1 MARGPSGAAVPTHPS
16 SPVAERAPDLFA
28 HQPPPRADGRLPITI
43 TYLEMVRRDW
53 TQRGRPPDIDVAL
66 ERIVAPTTAFYREL
80 YDRVGRP
87 WLWYERRLLS
97 DAALQ
102 TLLEQPGH
110 ELHVARHDGDLV
122 GYIELAGDDL
132 AFFGLT
138 LAYVGRRIGP
148 WLLDRAVERAFARG
162 TTALT
167 LNTNTL
173 DHPRALDTYR
183 RAGFRTVR
191 REAKELQDPRVLWPD
206 LYRWPPLGSVCH
218 SAIP

>member
-1 MARGPSGAAVPTHPS
+1 MPTHPS
-16 SPVAERAPDLFA
+16 SPAPERAPDLFA
-28 HQPPPRADGRLPITI
+28 HQPPPRPDGKLPITI
-43 TYLEMVRRDW
+43 THLEMAQADW
-53 TQRGRPPDIDVAL
+53 TRRGQPPDIGVTL
-66 ERIVAPTTAFYREL
+66 ERVAAPTAAFYREL

-102 TLLEQPGH
+102 TLLDQPGH

-122 GYIELAGDDL
+122 GYIELSQEEL
-132 AFFGLT
+132 LFFGLT

-148 WLLDRAVERAFARG
+148 WLLDQAIERAFARG
-162 TTALT
+162 TARLG

-183 RAGFRTVR
+183 RAGFHVVR
-191 REAKELQDPRVLWPD
+191 SESRELQDPRVLWPD
-206 LYRWPPLGSVCH
+206 LYRWPPLSAMCH
-218 SAIP
+218 SHSHDQQENL